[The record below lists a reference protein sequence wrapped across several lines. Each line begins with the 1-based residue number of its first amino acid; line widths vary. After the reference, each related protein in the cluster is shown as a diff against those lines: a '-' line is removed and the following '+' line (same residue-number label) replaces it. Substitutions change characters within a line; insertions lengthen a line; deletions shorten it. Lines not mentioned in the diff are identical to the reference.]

1 MPSSSSRRRRRRGRR
16 RKKKEEE
23 ARDWADGLP
32 LDAILAIFHKLGHAD
47 ILMAADQVC
56 ATWSRAARDEP
67 ALWRRITVRGTEA
80 LSARINRGGLACAA
94 VRRSAGQ
101 CEAFCGEYAGDDGF
115 LVYLTEQ
122 ASCLKSL
129 RLISC
134 LGVSNEGIEEAT
146 KEFPLLEE
154 LELSFCYNVTHE
166 AYAAIGAACP
176 QLKRFRLSKRSFYDS
191 GGIRWKNNDDAGGI
205 SKMHG
210 LRSLQLFANNLTN
223 EGLSTILDNCPNL
236 ESLDIRHCFNIDM
249 GADSLRAKCSRIK
262 MLRPPDDS
270 TDDYDFDVYTPR
282 RLPISPGFVRYYS
295 VYSDPE
301 YSMYSDEWTSEEF
314 DDDDDDYS
322 GPSRYEEDLDKY
334 DNALPRCMRTFL
346 K

>member
-1 MPSSSSRRRRRRGRR
+1 
-16 RKKKEEE
+16 
-23 ARDWADGLP
+23 
-32 LDAILAIFHKLGHAD
+32 
-47 ILMAADQVC
+47 
-56 ATWSRAARDEP
+56 
-67 ALWRRITVRGTEA
+67 
-80 LSARINRGGLACAA
+80 
-94 VRRSAGQ
+94 
-101 CEAFCGEYAGDDGF
+101 
-115 LVYLTEQ
+115 
-122 ASCLKSL
+122 
-129 RLISC
+129 

-249 GADSLRAKCSRIK
+249 GDDSLRAKCSRIK

-270 TDDYDFDVYTPR
+270 TDDYDFQVQK
-282 RLPISPGFVRYYS
+282 PISLADF
-295 VYSDPE
+295 YSDSDDDCIYGGPD
-301 YSMYSDEWTSEEF
+301 YILDSDEY
-314 DDDDDDYS
+314 DDYCDPYSYLDGVYEGVAS
-322 GPSRYEEDLDKY
+322 GR
-334 DNALPRCMRTFL
+334 AR
-346 K
+346 